1 MLLGYV
7 HEVLTC
13 WSNQNVVPSTFDL
26 IKGSLLVAAQLC
38 GCLFTC
44 CGILAATS
52 ADSNSEQSKSQKLQ
66 RDFFACNQ
74 RHQLHLQLLLDQHV
88 AWHIVL
94 VLLDTASNTT
104 CKTSPHARLWHLCF
118 SKITPLDSRTVLRA
132 AYNDIDNDIT
142 SSTTTILIIVLLIGT
157 SLPVHGDLDLCQ
169 YGALSWQS
177 ACQQSCE
184 LRTSPV
190 TPVKVTREFTLIWTR
205 PC

>member
-1 MLLGYV
+1 MQDIAA
-7 HEVLTC
+7 C
-13 WSNQNVVPSTFDL
+13 QVV
-26 IKGSLLVAAQLC
+26 
-38 GCLFTC
+38 
-44 CGILAATS
+44 
-52 ADSNSEQSKSQKLQ
+52 
-66 RDFFACNQ
+66 R
-74 RHQLHLQLLLDQHV
+74 
-88 AWHIVL
+88 
-94 VLLDTASNTT
+94 
-104 CKTSPHARLWHLCF
+104 HLCF
-118 SKITPLDSRTVLRA
+118 SKVTPLDSRTVLRA

-157 SLPVHGDLDLCQ
+157 SLPVHGDLGLCQ